1 MPYAAEEYAQMFR
14 RHRAALLDLL
24 ELIPDPVGEAVPWD
38 GGRSIKD
45 LVDHLYS
52 TGEGVISMLSGGTWE
67 EQPASA
73 TLSDAVTRLRTN
85 TEAVTEK
92 ISTLNEP
99 ELEQE
104 LTVFGGARWPAYRLI
119 DFHREHEVHHKG
131 QLWLMAR
138 QAAVEPPFFMQMT

>member
-24 ELIPDPVGEAVPWD
+24 DQIPDSAGEVVPWD
-38 GGRSIKD
+38 GGRSIKHI
-45 LVDHLYS
+45 VDHLYS

-67 EQPASA
+67 EQSASA
-73 TLSDAVTRLRTN
+73 TL
-85 TEAVTEK
+85 TEAVARLHMNTAGVIEK
-92 ISTLNEP
+92 ISSLGEP
-99 ELEQE
+99 DLQQE

-138 QAAVEPPFFMQMT
+138 LGGIEPPFFMQMT

>member
-1 MPYAAEEYAQMFR
+1 MPYAAEEYAQMFS

-24 ELIPDPVGEAVPWD
+24 AQVPDLAGEIAPWE

-52 TGEGVISMLSGGTWE
+52 TGEGVVSMLSGGTWE
-67 EQPASA
+67 AQPASA
-73 TLSDAVTRLRTN
+73 TLAEAVARLHTN
-85 TEAVTEK
+85 TAVVTEK
-92 ISTLNEP
+92 ISGLDEHA
-99 ELEQE
+99 LQQE

-138 QAAVEPPFFMQMT
+138 QAGIEPPFFTQMS